1 MMRAMQSGL
10 FALVVLSSGMAS
22 MQAAEIR
29 GFYMESRTCQ
39 VYTGPCFANAEVQL
53 TGKDAIMAWGVE
65 EGQFQG
71 VDLKGLNVVLVLR
84 ASDTLGFG
92 GIQDAKTLKSVL
104 LVDDRANAVQRDAL
118 VEFARKQAGKAGAAI
133 ARIESTKIDMS
144 LDVSSL
150 SGKVTAGKAVKLSTR
165 KARPTDCICTNEVA
179 YYPPLATLQNFAA
192 GVAIDAEFRGGGLGN
207 RWSMPNSRSAYMGIF
222 AF

>member
-1 MMRAMQSGL
+1 MTRAIGGGL
-10 FALVVLSSGMAS
+10 FALIVTLSGMAS
-22 MQAAEIR
+22 VPAAEIR
-29 GFYMESRTCQ
+29 GFYLESRTCQ

-65 EGQFQG
+65 EGRFQG
-71 VDLKGLNVVLVLR
+71 VDLKGLNVVLVVR

-92 GIQDAKTLKSVL
+92 GLQDAKTVKSVL
-104 LVDDRANAVQRDAL
+104 LVDDRATSEQRDAL
-118 VEFARKQAGKAGAAI
+118 VEFARKQSGKAGAAI
-133 ARIESTKIDMS
+133 ARVESTKIDLS
-144 LDVSSL
+144 LDVANL
-150 SGKVTAGKAVKLSTR
+150 AGKVTAGKAVKLSTR

-179 YYPPLATLQNFAA
+179 YYPPLTQLQNFAA

-222 AF
+222 EF